1 MLIISVLSL
10 VAHLLILLRAAQ
22 FFVGPTRSCGNQDRH
37 MVGAISVLS
46 AVFLLAWGV
55 SVMRPEPLRAMSELP
70 LLAAH
75 NLAVAVI
82 LLGHIQSIV
91 ARRCDRPTHDHP
103 V

>member
-1 MLIISVLSL
+1 MLIISILSL

-22 FFVGPTRSCGNQDRH
+22 FFVGPGGDCRDQDRH

-46 AVFLLAWGV
+46 AVFLSTWGA
-55 SVMRPEPLRAMSELP
+55 SMLRPEPLQALSELP

-91 ARRCDRPTHDHP
+91 TRKCDRRAHDHP